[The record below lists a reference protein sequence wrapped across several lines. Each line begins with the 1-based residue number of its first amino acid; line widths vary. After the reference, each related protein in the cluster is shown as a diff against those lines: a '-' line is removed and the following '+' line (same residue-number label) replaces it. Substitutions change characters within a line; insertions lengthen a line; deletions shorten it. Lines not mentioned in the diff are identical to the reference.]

1 MAAVGNF
8 NNIPSSLLNPGLPW
22 EIKWQITMSI
32 KHYLLAD

>member
-8 NNIPSSLLNPGLPW
+8 NHMPSSLLNPGLPW

>member
-8 NNIPSSLLNPGLPW
+8 NHMPSSLLNPGLPW
-22 EIKWQITMSI
+22 EIKWQRTMSI